1 MRVRVLYFG
10 IVRER
15 LGMRQ
20 EPVEL
25 SDGATVADMLETLAR
40 LHPSFAAGVRSVRVA
55 RNEEYV
61 DSSTTLSENDEVAI
75 IPPVSGGVYV
85 QDR

>member
-1 MRVRVLYFG
+1 MLIRVLYFG

-15 LGMRQ
+15 LGMR
-20 EPVEL
+20 EESVAL
-25 SDGATVADMLETLAR
+25 GDDATVADLLQAVAN

-61 DSSTTLSENDEVAI
+61 DSDTTLSDNDEVAI